1 MRQRFEQSAFR
12 ILKNIIRTGLFE
24 NPYLDVQ
31 KSEEI
36 VGQEKYM
43 KAGYDAQLNSMVLLK
58 NRNHILPLTPGCKLY
73 IPQRYI
79 PDTVDWTGNPIP
91 GKWDL
96 PKGYERFKEEF
107 ELVKTPEEADAAL
120 CLIDAPAVSD
130 MIRGY
135 DRADAAKGGNGI
147 VPISIQY
154 RPYTAKK
161 ARKKSIAGETR
172 EGRYIDRSYYGK
184 TVQTK
189 NEKDLDLILDTRKSM
204 GEKPV
209 IVCVYAAGPLV
220 VNEFEPAADGIL
232 INFNNTVKPLIDIL
246 SGKYEPSGLLP
257 FQIPAGMDTVEEQK
271 EDVPFDMDCHVDSE
285 DHVYNYAYGMNW
297 RGVIS
302 DARTKKYAPAV
313 K

>member
-1 MRQRFEQSAFR
+1 MLFR
-12 ILKNIIRTGLFE
+12 
-24 NPYLDVQ
+24 
-31 KSEEI
+31 S
-36 VGQEKYM
+36 
-43 KAGYDAQLNSMVLLK
+43 
-58 NRNHILPLTPGCKLY
+58 
-73 IPQRYI
+73 
-79 PDTVDWTGNPIP
+79 
-91 GKWDL
+91 
-96 PKGYERFKEEF
+96 
-107 ELVKTPEEADAAL
+107 
-120 CLIDAPAVSD
+120 LIDAPAVSD